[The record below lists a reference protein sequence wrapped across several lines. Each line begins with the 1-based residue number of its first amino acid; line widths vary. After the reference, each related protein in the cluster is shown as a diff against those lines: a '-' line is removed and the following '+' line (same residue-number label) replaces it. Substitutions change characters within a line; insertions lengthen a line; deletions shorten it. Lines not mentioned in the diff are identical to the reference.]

1 MAKFALPIKLPEK
14 KEKPERKENQSG
26 KLEKVR
32 EVTGKVIMVLYHLRK
47 VVLAAPVVYAAIRL
61 ANRCARE
68 LPETVGLNLQADGTF
83 AIEISRNLAVICP
96 LALTLGCLV
105 MMFCSRKALYPWAI
119 SVFTLAV
126 PILLLVSNLALV

>member
-14 KEKPERKENQSG
+14 KEKPEKPEKKEKPEKPERKENQSG
-26 KLEKVR
+26 RLEKVR

-68 LPETVGLNLQADGTF
+68 LPETPN
-83 AIEISRNLAVICP
+83 P
-96 LALTLGCLV
+96 
-105 MMFCSRKALYPWAI
+105 
-119 SVFTLAV
+119 
-126 PILLLVSNLALV
+126 